1 MLVRLITRLLVLTA
15 VIALTSHLVSGITIT
30 GGFWSVLWIAFLF
43 SVVNM
48 ILGPIFKLLS
58 LPLILVTLG
67 LFLLVVNAALL
78 GITAALSRHM
88 SIDSFWSAVLGGI
101 LIGFFSWIGELL
113 LPTRRQHANA

>member
-1 MLVRLITRLLVLTA
+1 MLARLLTRLLVLTG
-15 VIALTSHLVSGITIT
+15 VIALTSYIVSGINIT

-43 SVVNM
+43 SIVNM

-58 LPLILVTLG
+58 LPLIVVTLG

-78 GITAALSRHM
+78 GITAALSSHM
-88 SIDSFWSAVLGGI
+88 SIDNFWSAVLGGI

-113 LPTRRQHANA
+113 LPTRRRRDA